1 MRNFLA
7 RMPIT
12 RKLFSVNFVVILVA
26 SFVTAAVLIL
36 VERTAMRERVVNEL
50 VAQADIV
57 AFNSAASLAFDEAAS
72 AQDILEAFQAV
83 PQVQE
88 AIIFN
93 LQNDVFARYLRN
105 EQGAYHSGYTEIA
118 GGRVQWP
125 NKPGHDV
132 VFSDEGIFIYTP
144 VTLDGERVGA
154 LYIRSSLDN
163 FNAYSQQA
171 IVLGVIA
178 LVIAMLVALLLLAP
192 MVKIVSD
199 PILELL
205 FTVNA
210 VRRDK
215 DYHVRVAKLAN
226 DEFGELADAFN
237 AMLEEIGQRDAE
249 LSRQQMSLES
259 EVQERTQAMKKANR
273 HLEET
278 VHALQQANRAIR
290 ISEENKRVAE
300 ASAEAKAQF
309 LANMSHEL
317 RTPMNGVLGMLSLL
331 LETRLND
338 DQRHYVDVAYESG
351 NILLELLNNVLDLS
365 KIEQGKLALECI
377 PFNLRES
384 IDEVVAIVGESAYA
398 KELELV
404 VLREPDVPVHVMGDP
419 TRFKQLIFNLVGNAI
434 KFTHKGFV
442 SVNCIPLKI
451 DSDSVSLRFEIQ
463 DTGVGIEPE
472 VRDRIFD
479 SFTQADSSTTRK
491 YGGTGLGLSLCKQIV
506 QLMNGRIGVNSKVDD
521 GSLFW
526 FEVEFKSVEMQAL
539 ESSGT
544 AQDTQP
550 TPPVSMLVLDP
561 SPVSANAM
569 SHYLEEIGV
578 HGDIVTNEFEL
589 LSRLETCSIPYARLL
604 ISLDLGMSLIR
615 RLLSIDEV
623 NARFKPA
630 DVLFYGSIGQ
640 RNIFRQDK
648 DNSAHEMLIKPIRLS
663 HLKKLLMGCLPTG
676 ESQQAVAGGSARSR
690 MVLVVEDN
698 LINQEVAVGLL
709 GKLGYQVDVADNG
722 EIALQKMRARQYD
735 AVLMDCQMP
744 VLDGYSATRTIR
756 QWERDG
762 RPRTCII
769 AMTAHAM
776 AGDRELCASA
786 GMDDY
791 LAKPVKA
798 DALRQILARWLT
810 CDAEASREDGE

>member
-12 RKLFSVNFVVILVA
+12 RKLFAVNLVVIMVA
-26 SFVTAAVLIL
+26 ALVTASVLIL
-36 VERTAMRERVVNEL
+36 VERTAMRERIVNEL
-50 VAQADIV
+50 VAQAEIV

-72 AQDILEAFQAV
+72 ARDILAAFRAV

-93 LQNDVFARYLRN
+93 LNHDVFARYVRS
-105 EQGAYHSGYTEIA
+105 EIASYQSGYTEIA

-125 NKPGHDV
+125 SKPGHDV
-132 VFSDEGIFIYTP
+132 IFSDEGIFIYTP
-144 VTLDGERVGA
+144 VSLDGERVGA
-154 LYIRSSLDN
+154 LYIRSSLDH

-171 IVLGVIA
+171 IVLGLIA
-178 LVIAMLVALLLLAP
+178 LIIAVLVALLLLAP

-215 DYHVRVAKLAN
+215 DYHVRVAKMAN

-249 LSRQQMSLES
+249 LSRHQMSLES

-365 KIEQGKLALECI
+365 KIEQGKLVLESI
-377 PFNLRES
+377 PFDLREC
-384 IDEVVAIVGESAYA
+384 IDEVFAIVGESAYA
-398 KELELV
+398 KGLELV
-404 VLREPDVPVHVMGDP
+404 VLRELDVPVSVVGDP

-434 KFTHKGFV
+434 KFTHQGFV
-442 SVNCIPLKI
+442 SLHCFPLSRDNGTI
-451 DSDSVSLRFEIQ
+451 RLRFEVR
-463 DTGVGIEPE
+463 DTGVGIAED

-506 QLMNGRIGVNSKVDD
+506 QLMEGRIGVESTVNE
-521 GSLFW
+521 GSTFW
-526 FEVEFKSVEMQAL
+526 FELGFRLLDSDVVLIAAE
-539 ESSGT
+539 
-544 AQDTQP
+544 
-550 TPPVSMLVLDP
+550 PPVHVVSVLVLDP
-561 SPVSANAM
+561 NPVSANAM
-569 SHYLEEIGV
+569 SHYLEEIGI
-578 HGDIVTNEFEL
+578 HGDIVANEVEL
-589 LSRLETCSIPYARLL
+589 SSRLETCRIPYARLL
-604 ISLDLGMSLIR
+604 ISLDLPMPIVR
-615 RLLSIDEV
+615 HLLTTDWLK
-623 NARFKPA
+623 ARFSSA
-630 DVLFYGSIGQ
+630 DVLFYGSIAQ
-640 RNIFRQDK
+640 RNAFRQDK
-648 DNSAHEMLIKPIRLS
+648 DNAGFEMLVKPVRLA
-663 HLKKLLMGCLPTG
+663 HLQRLLGGCLPDRENVEVALNPG
-676 ESQQAVAGGSARSR
+676 ESRV
-690 MVLVVEDN
+690 VLVVEDN
-698 LINQEVAVGLL
+698 PINREVAVGLL
-709 GKLGYQVDVADNG
+709 RKMGYLTDVADNG
-722 EIALQKMRARQYD
+722 EIALQMMKSKHYD
-735 AVLMDCQMP
+735 VVLMDCQMP
-744 VLDGYSATRTIR
+744 VLDGYSATRTVR
-756 QWERDG
+756 QWELDG

-776 AGDRELCASA
+776 AGDRELCAQA

-791 LAKPVKA
+791 IAKPVKA
-798 DALRQILARWLT
+798 EVLRQVLKQWLSG
-810 CDAEASREDGE
+810 DNNA

>member
-12 RKLFSVNFVVILVA
+12 RKLFAVNLVVILA
-26 SFVTAAVLIL
+26 AALVTATVLIL
-36 VERTAMRERVVNEL
+36 VERTAMRERIVNEL
-50 VAQADIV
+50 VAQAEIV

-72 AQDILEAFQAV
+72 AQDILAAFRAV

-93 LQNDVFARYLRN
+93 LKHDVFARYVSSEN
-105 EQGAYHSGYTEIA
+105 TAYRSGYTEIA

-125 NKPGHDV
+125 SKPGHDV
-132 VFSDEGIFIYTP
+132 IFSDEGIFIYTP
-144 VTLDGERVGA
+144 VSLDGERVGA
-154 LYIRSSLDN
+154 LYIRSSLDH

-171 IVLGVIA
+171 VLLGLIA
-178 LVIAMLVALLLLAP
+178 LIIAVLVALLLLAP

-249 LSRQQMSLES
+249 LSRHQMSLES

-300 ASAEAKAQF
+300 ASADAKAQF

-365 KIEQGKLALECI
+365 KIEQGKLALESI

-398 KELELV
+398 KGLELI
-404 VLREPDVPVHVMGDP
+404 VLRELDVPVNVVGDP

-434 KFTHKGFV
+434 KFTHKGYV
-442 SVNCIPLKI
+442 SLRCFPVLRDN
-451 DSDSVSLRFEIQ
+451 DSIRLRFEIQ
-463 DTGVGIEPE
+463 DTGVGIAED

-506 QLMNGRIGVNSKVDD
+506 QLMEGRIGVESTLNE
-521 GSLFW
+521 GSTFW
-526 FEVEFKSVEMQAL
+526 FELSFKMVGSEKDAAPAAVTAHEVSV
-539 ESSGT
+539 
-544 AQDTQP
+544 
-550 TPPVSMLVLDP
+550 LVLDP
-561 SPVSANAM
+561 NPVSANAM
-569 SHYLEEIGV
+569 SHYLEEIAI
-578 HGDIVTNEFEL
+578 HGDIVANEVEL

-604 ISLDLGMSLIR
+604 ISLDLPMHMVRTVLTT
-615 RLLSIDEV
+615 EWV
-623 NARFKPA
+623 NARFKPS
-630 DVLFYGSIGQ
+630 DVLFYGSIAQ
-640 RNIFRQDK
+640 RNVFRQDK
-648 DNSAHEMLIKPIRLS
+648 DNAGFEMLIKPVRLA
-663 HLKKLLMGCLPTG
+663 HLQHLLG
-676 ESQQAVAGGSARSR
+676 ECVAAHHTSEPALKPDGETSI
-690 MVLVVEDN
+690 VLVVEDN
-698 LINQEVAVGLL
+698 PINQEVAVGMLR
-709 GKLGYQVDVADNG
+709 KMGYQTDVADNG
-722 EIALQKMRARQYD
+722 EVALQMMNMKHYD
-735 AVLMDCQMP
+735 VVLMDCQMP
-744 VLDGYSATRTIR
+744 VLDGYSATRTVR
-756 QWERDG
+756 QWELDG

-776 AGDRELCASA
+776 AGDRDLCAQA

-791 LAKPVKA
+791 IAKPIKA
-798 DALRQILARWLT
+798 EVLRQVLKHWLSG
-810 CDAEASREDGE
+810 DNNS